1 MATGIQKYSCI
12 AMGIC
17 TGTVILENNVL
28 SFSQIKPFYSWG
40 GKTHKVFL
48 QVEKSR
54 CRRMDVLSLCGDRG
68 N

>member
-1 MATGIQKYSCI
+1 MDMATGIQKYSCI

-40 GKTHKVFL
+40 
-48 QVEKSR
+48 R
-54 CRRMDVLSLCGDRG
+54 
-68 N
+68 